1 MFGFSL
7 PKLIVL
13 AGIVLIVWYGFK
25 LIGRIQALRDAE
37 TKRQA
42 RDARV
47 RRHAGDDGGRAASTA
62 AGSEVEE
69 TVKCRV
75 CGAYV
80 PVRGAVKCGQPG
92 CPFP

>member
-13 AGIVLIVWYGFK
+13 AGILLIVWYGFK

-37 TKRQA
+37 AKRQA

-47 RRHAGDDGGRAASTA
+47 RRRAGDGGAGVASDNA
-62 AGSEVEE
+62 RSEVEE

-80 PVRGAVKCGQPG
+80 PVRGVAKCGQPG